1 MLTMHAYMIGWAWPR
16 NIVRRF
22 RWRSFLWILDNCLS
36 NAMHIIGQS
45 IKSPECPCVLPI
57 FLSYHR
63 STFRFFSPFLFL
75 STSPFPFPFT
85 FPCLFLFR
93 FFLSF
98 FFSFP
103 LSLQLSFPF
112 TSRFPFPLPSL
123 PFFLPL
129 STFFLFPYPFP
140 FSFLFLFLY
149 PPFSHFPFSFST
161 SLSLPFYF
169 HSFSPSPL
177 PSFSPSTIVFPSS
190 FLPFLFLFPFFH
202 PSFSVHVRAS
212 NIWDAISPYRCQM
225 DARLL

>member
-1 MLTMHAYMIGWAWPR
+1 
-16 NIVRRF
+16 
-22 RWRSFLWILDNCLS
+22 
-36 NAMHIIGQS
+36 MHIIGQS

-75 STSPFPFPFT
+75 STSPFPSPFT

-98 FFSFP
+98 SFSFP

-129 STFFLFPYPFP
+129 STFFSFSLSLPLFLSFPFSLPPFFP
-140 FSFLFLFLY
+140 FSFFLF
-149 PPFSHFPFSFST
+149 HFPFP
-161 SLSLPFYF
+161 SLLF
-169 HSFSPSPL
+169 
-177 PSFSPSTIVFPSS
+177 
-190 FLPFLFLFPFFH
+190 PFLFSFPFAFLFPFHYRFPFFFSPLPFSLSLL
-202 PSFSVHVRAS
+202 PSFFQCPRSSVQYLRRY
-212 NIWDAISPYRCQM
+212 ISVSVPDGRTVTI
-225 DARLL
+225 DHP